1 MAFKGSPSSQHQH
14 CTDEAQKAETV
25 RASDVLVALFFQIEM
40 PMEDE
45 FPKSVVLHFPPS
57 VYQRT
62 GANAMLPKLLQI
74 LNAEDLRCVQFLR
87 GGKVRV
93 SFREQ
98 ADRDHFL
105 SEGMRLD
112 DEDIPVTRDAEK
124 VTVLY
129 VRDLPYEVASDDL
142 VDFLSTFGEVLT
154 VERSVAAD
162 TPNLCNGNRVL
173 KMVLKDDLPYFISIC
188 GYQCRVWYRGQPIQC
203 FVCRQLGHRAQSC
216 PLSGRCRYC
225 HQVGHMARNCAQAWD
240 PTPPAVSHVIR
251 TDVDESSVSDSGT
264 IIADETSVPDSDPIP
279 MTSEASSKDNLPAA
293 VPDPVVKVS
302 SKPPDKSPADPVKVV
317 PVEFVPDSD
326 PVNIIV
332 AASPVDPVPA
342 ADLVDK
348 PPVKDKPLVPVP
360 DKVPAADPEKPRDKT
375 STVATDDDVP
385 MPAPTKPRAK
395 SSRAVATAEVFCARL
410 SKSFNPLKF
419 PDINATGKDGDSKAK
434 VHLRSQVK
442 TVFSSRDIAISNSD
456 LRTWSESDLRDVSTL
471 FCEMLSVRQDYLV
484 DFVFG
489 IVKSYW
495 NNAKKV

>member
-1 MAFKGSPSSQHQH
+1 MHGTLEVALKAFLHPSYQH

-173 KMVLKDDLPYFISIC
+173 KMVLKDDLPHFISIC

-264 IIADETSVPDSDPIP
+264 IIANETSVPDSDPIP
-279 MTSEASSKDNLPAA
+279 MTSEVSSNDNSPAA

-317 PVEFVPDSD
+317 PVESVPDSD

-342 ADLVDK
+342 ADLVDTVK
-348 PPVKDKPLVPVP
+348 VADPVKV
-360 DKVPAADPEKPRDKT
+360 T
-375 STVATDDDVP
+375 SDVP
-385 MPAPTKPRAK
+385 MPARASKPSRPTVTAK
-395 SSRAVATAEVFCARL
+395 IFCARL
-410 SKSFNPLKF
+410 SKNFDHLRF
-419 PDINATGKDGDSKAK
+419 PDFGDISDKERDSRAKA
-434 VHLRSQVK
+434 HLRAQIK
-442 TVFSSRDIAISNSD
+442 AVFNFKDMDVHSSDI
-456 LRTWSESDLRDVSTL
+456 RKWSESDLCEISSL
-471 FCEMLSVRQDYLV
+471 FCKMLSVPDHLV
-484 DFVFG
+484 DFVSG
-489 IVKSYW
+489 VTKSYW
-495 NNAKKV
+495 NTAKSKHK

>member
-1 MAFKGSPSSQHQH
+1 MRVKWGGSALHSAVSTRLETKKKKN

-105 SEGMRLD
+105 SEGMRMD

-188 GYQCRVWYRGQPIQC
+188 GYQYRVWYRGQPIQC

-251 TDVDESSVSDSGT
+251 TDVDESSVSDS
-264 IIADETSVPDSDPIP
+264 TSAWLQYVCC
-279 MTSEASSKDNLPAA
+279 
-293 VPDPVVKVS
+293 
-302 SKPPDKSPADPVKVV
+302 
-317 PVEFVPDSD
+317 EF
-326 PVNIIV
+326 
-332 AASPVDPVPA
+332 
-342 ADLVDK
+342 
-348 PPVKDKPLVPVP
+348 
-360 DKVPAADPEKPRDKT
+360 
-375 STVATDDDVP
+375 
-385 MPAPTKPRAK
+385 
-395 SSRAVATAEVFCARL
+395 
-410 SKSFNPLKF
+410 
-419 PDINATGKDGDSKAK
+419 
-434 VHLRSQVK
+434 
-442 TVFSSRDIAISNSD
+442 
-456 LRTWSESDLRDVSTL
+456 
-471 FCEMLSVRQDYLV
+471 
-484 DFVFG
+484 
-489 IVKSYW
+489 
-495 NNAKKV
+495 

>member
-1 MAFKGSPSSQHQH
+1 
-14 CTDEAQKAETV
+14 
-25 RASDVLVALFFQIEM
+25 
-40 PMEDE
+40 MEDE

-62 GANAMLPKLLQI
+62 EASAMLPKLLQI

-129 VRDLPYEVASDDL
+129 VRDLPYEVASDDV
-142 VDFLSTFGEVLT
+142 VDFFSTFGEVLT

-188 GYQCRVWYRGQPIQC
+188 GYQCRVWYRGHSIQC
-203 FVCRQLGHRAQSC
+203 FICRQLGHRAQSC

-264 IIADETSVPDSDPIP
+264 IMADKSSVVSDSDPIP
-279 MTSEASSKDNLPAA
+279 LTVSTEPSEAPAA

-302 SKPPDKSPADPVKVV
+302 SKPPDKSPADPVKVT
-317 PVEFVPDSD
+317 DK
-326 PVNIIV
+326 
-332 AASPVDPVPA
+332 SPVDPV
-342 ADLVDK
+342 
-348 PPVKDKPLVPVP
+348 
-360 DKVPAADPEKPRDKT
+360 KV
-375 STVATDDDVP
+375 TDNSSDVP
-385 MPAPTKPRAK
+385 MPAAVLDKSPTPDVPMPASSTPRASK
-395 SSRAVATAEVFCARL
+395 SSRSTVTAKIFCARL
-410 SKSFNPLKF
+410 SKNFQPLAF
-419 PDINATGKDGDSKAK
+419 PNFGDVTDKDSKAK
-434 VHLRSQVK
+434 AHLRAQIK
-442 TVFSSRDIAISNSD
+442 AVFHSKDMDVYSCDI
-456 LRTWSESDLRDVSTL
+456 RKWSESDLCEISNL
-471 FCEMLSVRQDYLV
+471 FCKMLSVQDNLV
-484 DFVFG
+484 DFVSG
-489 IVKSYW
+489 VIKSYW
-495 NNAKKV
+495 NTAKSKVQHK